1 MLPRK
6 QPRSLWFTSW
16 FASIVVGDHTHRRC
30 LGRLESHDLALPGRF
45 SPRSRTTTI
54 AVLPATRTCREV
66 IGGVSAPR
74 LGRRRSA
81 MHGEPQNYAP
91 PPGAGGG
98 ADHAPQEFLPGRL
111 ITGWDMNSGFLTDA
125 ELLGTSPSRHAEGPH
140 SALPR
145 ALASRAFVGSSGD
158 RTRRARRNPRALLFS
173 RLFLSAERK
182 VAR

>member
-1 MLPRK
+1 MVHDPGS
-6 QPRSLWFTSW
+6 RSSGQVTTQTPPLSRT
-16 FASIVVGDHTHRRC
+16 TQ
-30 LGRLESHDLALPGRF
+30 SHDLALPERF

-54 AVLPATRTCREV
+54 AVLPATRTCREAT
-66 IGGVSAPR
+66 GEVSAPR

-125 ELLGTSPSRHAEGPH
+125 ELLGTSPSRHAEGAH

-145 ALASRAFVGSSGD
+145 ALASRAFVGSSGG